1 MSRMRCCRYIFPLVL
16 ARATLRD
23 NVISHV
29 SECGGN
35 GIAGNILQRHS
46 SSHHHHIQRH
56 LLINSYLTTCLLA
69 SSNMP
74 DPILP
79 TTTPRNS
86 RLGARRISSV
96 RPDDQHLPLPN
107 LSDKAKGKRRAL
119 PDDHNN
125 DEDVNNNNASISGL
139 RKKAAE
145 EERGRSI
152 TFRFT
157 GEAVD
162 LGDLDVWVDAGE
174 SIGRV
179 KDKVSSSSSC
189 IASVLNSNILKLL
202 F

>member
-1 MSRMRCCRYIFPLVL
+1 
-16 ARATLRD
+16 
-23 NVISHV
+23 
-29 SECGGN
+29 
-35 GIAGNILQRHS
+35 
-46 SSHHHHIQRH
+46 
-56 LLINSYLTTCLLA
+56 
-69 SSNMP
+69 MP

-125 DEDVNNNNASISGL
+125 EEDGSSNNASGL
-139 RKKAAE
+139 GSRKKAVE

-174 SIGRV
+174 SVGRV
-179 KDKVSSSSSC
+179 KDKVRIVSPTTYILPSTQMFG
-189 IASVLNSNILKLL
+189 SVGCR
-202 F
+202 

>member
-1 MSRMRCCRYIFPLVL
+1 MVIISI
-16 ARATLRD
+16 D
-23 NVISHV
+23 NYLFTH
-29 SECGGN
+29 
-35 GIAGNILQRHS
+35 
-46 SSHHHHIQRH
+46 
-56 LLINSYLTTCLLA
+56 SYLTACLLA
-69 SSNMP
+69 FSIMP

-96 RPDDQHLPLPN
+96 RPDDHHLPLPN

-125 DEDVNNNNASISGL
+125 EGDGSSNNNASYSGL
-139 RKKAAE
+139 RKKPVE

-174 SIGRV
+174 SVGRV
-179 KDKVSSSSSC
+179 KDKVRIVSSITYILSSTEMFD
-189 IASVLNSNILKLL
+189 SVGCR
-202 F
+202 